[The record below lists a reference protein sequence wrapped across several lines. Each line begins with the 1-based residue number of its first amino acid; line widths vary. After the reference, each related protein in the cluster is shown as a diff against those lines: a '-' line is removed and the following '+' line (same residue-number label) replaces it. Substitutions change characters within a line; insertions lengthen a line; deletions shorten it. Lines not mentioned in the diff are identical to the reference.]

1 MNNEKVLKNLRA
13 FLLGFSIFIFAGSLV
28 ELFFLNHI
36 GEELQLTPFFLIP
49 LGIVLAAMMLI
60 KSTAGVLKVMRLGM
74 WVIVVGGIVGMIIHV
89 SGNFEEMR
97 QTASL
102 WQLLKAGLGGR
113 NPFLAPGI
121 LSMAAVLSLAA
132 GYQYPVKQK

>member
-1 MNNEKVLKNLRA
+1 MNSDKVLKRLRT

-28 ELFFLNHI
+28 ELFFLNHTR
-36 GEELQLTPFFLIP
+36 EELQWIPFFLIG
-49 LGIVLAAMMLI
+49 LGTILAALMLI
-60 KSTAGVLKVMRLGM
+60 KPTAAVLKAMQIGM
-74 WVIVVGGIVGMIIHV
+74 WIIVAGGMVGMTIHV
-89 SGNFEEMR
+89 AGNLEEMR

-102 WQLLKAGLGGR
+102 MQFLQAGFGGR

-121 LSMAAVLSLAA
+121 LSMAAALSLAA